1 MVHPGPDLRLAA
13 RLQKM
18 LKMRSLADRLRLT
31 IRIIRGAAWHALVR
45 MYNGNDFTYAASI
58 AYWSLLSLFPFLLL
72 VFSFVG
78 AAAADDTDRTRVLTF
93 VLNYFPTQ
101 LEFIARQLDAFRET
115 RLQIGLAGG
124 VGLVW
129 ASLGFFGAV
138 STAVNYAWGVETPRS
153 FLKHRL
159 FSFLMLVTA
168 GLMFLVAVI
177 LSSAVPLI
185 EASGFARLLF
195 RFPGLAIVQQ
205 MWVRS
210 VTTFLLV
217 VVLGFVYYFVPNAKV
232 RFKNVW
238 IGAVLT
244 GLAWRLVFAGFSWYV
259 GDASR
264 YNRIH
269 GSITAV
275 VVFLFWI
282 YVSAV
287 VLLYG
292 VQFTAAYG
300 RLRTGHRFEPA
311 VKDDE

>member
-1 MVHPGPDLRLAA
+1 MQALMAW
-13 RLQKM
+13 
-18 LKMRSLADRLRLT
+18 LRLT
-31 IRIIRGAAWHALVR
+31 ARLTRRAAWHAVVR
-45 MYNGNDFTYAASI
+45 FYNGSDFTYAASV
-58 AYWSLLSLFPFLLL
+58 AYWALLSLFPFLLL
-72 VFSFVG
+72 IFSFVG
-78 AAAADDTDRTRVLTF
+78 AATADDADRTAVLVF

-101 LEFIARQLDAFRET
+101 LEFIARQLDAFRAT
-115 RLQIGLAGG
+115 PLRIGLAGG
-124 VGLVW
+124 IALTW
-129 ASLGFFGAV
+129 ASLGFFNAV

-168 GLMFLVAVI
+168 GLLFLIAVI
-177 LSSAVPLI
+177 LTGAAPLI
-185 EASGFARLLF
+185 QASWFARLLF
-195 RFPGLAIVQQ
+195 RFPGLAVVRAL
-205 MWVRS
+205 WVRS
-210 VTTFLLV
+210 VTTGLLI

-232 RFKNVW
+232 RFRHVW

-244 GLAWRLVFAGFSWYV
+244 GLAWRGVFAGFSWYV

-264 YNRIH
+264 YSRIH
-269 GSITAV
+269 GSIGAV

-300 RLRTGHRFEPA
+300 RLRTGHRLEPA
-311 VKDDE
+311 IVEQQ